1 MGRTVRFDQIYVA
14 SLDAD
19 PTEQDV
25 LTSVRSIIT
34 SEIEVELLTVDQIGI
49 SNTSATKNFSMGTS
63 LFMDNSAPNI
73 VLDVTKGIRS
83 ERLYVN
89 DKIGIA
95 APAATNEFQIG
106 SNNEFTI
113 DRNNIHL
120 VNAKG
125 NVIANNVLSRS
136 TMSVGSE
143 FKVDR
148 TASNVLAVSGNV
160 VATNVNIDTKLV
172 VGTSENVGANVAVF
186 QNGNV
191 VIENGTFKLFGD
203 MNVFGNVYVSE
214 TTTYQTVQN
223 LVVQEPVIMMA
234 NNNVDG
240 TFDNALIMVEDDH
253 EANLV
258 FGYDMSEQEFV
269 MTRSFMGPSDTLITF
284 DTSNTVN
291 LHVYGQMYTDGSVG
305 VANTSPV
312 HTMDIGSNVYFED
325 AGSNVMHSS
334 GNVYTQRLVVGSGG
348 ISVGGLL
355 TMSPGSVTPV
365 VINSNVQMN
374 ALRTTGTAP
383 SGIANTSPTDTLSI
397 GSKIFANIEAENTLT
412 IVGNVE
418 ATNVVT
424 QILSSEDSLT
434 VHADRYGGNSTSNVL
449 TLKSGPTA
457 SNVSS
462 IEVYGASTS
471 NTHQNIRFKTKNTER
486 MRIASN
492 GKIGIAN
499 TNPSETLTVSGHVHV
514 TGTSA
519 VVYGNTWGSKGMRM
533 YSEPSVGQN
542 KIENIVAAGKGLN
555 IYASKTST
563 MGTPKV
569 TILETSNVGIGV
581 TNPVGRLHTSG
592 GTVFIN
598 NQPVRRNGF
607 NHQGTPLVVSNVT
620 PINNNTVD
628 LANVMHLTRE
638 GTGTRDGVRAT
649 FKMGKYN
656 IDSGKSRSKLDIFLA
671 DDRYTS
677 ETEVLTLRADGRVG
691 IGHTQPTAFLEV
703 KCTGIADPE
712 TNGLL
717 IHNHDDGDAIMAV
730 QADLNEGN
738 AFSSYILADGA
749 ARSGW
754 SVGVANNNDFYITED
769 HQKLLNPD
777 GIALYISNNSRN
789 MGIGTDAP
797 REKLE
802 VNGNVVIANK
812 LTFGGLAGDEYGNT
826 IFVERSFSA
835 DFDKNELI
843 IFKGNKTATA
853 TNSAG
858 PSRVRHIAGEH
869 IFQTYDTSGFTL
881 DELIDPDGGSLGNG
895 TGDVPL
901 CITDLGT
908 VVIGGSR
915 ALAAAAAERP
925 STKLIV
931 NGDIEFAGAGTFK
944 LTGIEFL
951 TTTGASSRNIIRNV
965 LNGVTRRPLTF
976 VHEIDDNNDAE
987 FARFDE
993 AGRLGIGTDAPD
1005 SNVHLYDSRTTDLDI
1020 LKLESPGTN
1029 KKTGMLLYTTD
1040 NYGGYVRGFRNS
1052 TYTTS
1057 GITIGATNNGSE
1069 ADGLHIVHTS
1079 NVGIGTVN
1087 PMTQFHVYDGYGRIE
1102 DSSSNAV
1109 LEFKTTGGLS
1119 NVYGDTLGNVY
1130 IQPSSTDTFV
1140 ESNLTV
1146 RNDLTVGGE
1155 IDLGNLVAVGL
1166 GGASANTSLHVNGG
1180 IITNSDQVATK
1191 RYSNTFSITSGNGQ
1205 DIQLMF
1211 KPGTFYAKV
1220 VAVLRE
1226 TSDVRNTST
1235 LILELSGGTHNGSTA
1250 SMYDIAIGT
1259 KNLFGATNSYPW
1271 SPTVTVGTRGV
1282 DIRPNTKDL
1291 GQNYN
1296 YDISV
1301 ELTTGVNGG
1310 LDKITKNIN
1319 DINTDLDTIG
1329 GQQTL
1334 GTFTY

>member
-25 LTSVRSIIT
+25 LSSVRSIIT
-34 SEIEVELLTVDQIGI
+34 SEIEVDLLTVDTVAI

-106 SNNEFTI
+106 PNNEFTI
-113 DRNNIHL
+113 DRDNIHL
-120 VNAKG
+120 VNARG

-148 TASNVLAVSGNV
+148 TAPNVLAVSGNV

-214 TTTYQTVQN
+214 TTTYETVQN

-325 AGSNVMHSS
+325 TGSNVMHSS

-348 ISVGGLL
+348 ISVGSLL

-383 SGIANTSPTDTLSI
+383 TGISNTSPKDTLSI
-397 GSKIFANIEAENTLT
+397 GSKFFANLEAENVLT
-412 IVGNVE
+412 VVGNV
-418 ATNVVT
+418 ATTNLVTDVV
-424 QILSSEDSLT
+424 SSASSVT
-434 VHADRYGGNSTSNVL
+434 VHADRYGGDSTSNVL

-462 IEVYGASTS
+462 VEVYGASTTSS
-471 NTHQNIRFKTKNTER
+471 NQNIRFKTKNAER

-492 GKIGIAN
+492 GKVGIA
-499 TNPSETLTVSGHVHV
+499 TTVPTETLTVSGNVHV
-514 TGTSA
+514 LGSNAT
-519 VVYGNTWGSKGMRM
+519 VYGNVWNGISGNTSMRI
-533 YSEPSVGQN
+533 YSNPVTGEN
-542 KIENIVAAGKGLN
+542 KVENIVKSGKGLN
-555 IYASKTST
+555 FYASTSNV
-563 MGTPKV
+563 MGAPKM
-569 TILETSNVGIGV
+569 TILESSNVGVG
-581 TNPVGRLHTSG
+581 TATPQGRLHTSG

-598 NQPVRRNGF
+598 TPIQYRNNF
-607 NHQGTPLVVSNVT
+607 NHRNAPLTVSNVT
-620 PINNNTVD
+620 AIVGGSTDVAD
-628 LANVMHLTRE
+628 VMHLSRE
-638 GTGTRDGVRAT
+638 GNADRDGVRAT
-649 FKMGKYN
+649 FKMGKFDN
-656 IDSGKSRSKLDIFLA
+656 TVGKSKSKLDIYLA
-671 DDRYTS
+671 DDRYTD

-691 IGHTQPTAFLEV
+691 IGTTQPSAHLEV
-703 KCTGIADPE
+703 YATGIGNPVGNE
-712 TNGLL
+712 GEGNGILV
-717 IHNHDDGDAIMAV
+717 HNHTLGDAIVAMQTDVAS
-730 QADLNEGN
+730 GN
-738 AFSSYILADGA
+738 AFTSYVQSDNDTALT
-749 ARSGW
+749 GW
-754 SVGVANNNDFYITED
+754 SVGVTGASSDFRITED
-769 HQKLLNPD
+769 YEKVSEPTAT
-777 GIALYISNNSRN
+777 ALFIEGTSRN
-789 MGIGTDAP
+789 IGISTDAP
-797 REKLE
+797 RGKLE
-802 VNGNVVIANK
+802 VNGNVVVGQKI
-812 LTFGGLAGDEYGNT
+812 TFGGLESDVFGNCYLQ
-826 IFVERSFSA
+826 ERVYDATF
-835 DFDKNELI
+835 KKTELL
-843 IFKGNKTATA
+843 IFKGNDGGGDAQEGPDRIYYLAPQHLFKT
-853 TNSAG
+853 
-858 PSRVRHIAGEH
+858 
-869 IFQTYDTSGFTL
+869 FTSSNVVV
-881 DELIDPDGGSLGNG
+881 DPDSTEDTNLAMSIAPSGLVIVGG
-895 TGDVPL
+895 
-901 CITDLGT
+901 TDAT
-908 VVIGGSR
+908 VSS
-915 ALAAAAAERP
+915 AA
-925 STKLIV
+925 TKLKV
-931 NGDIEFAGAGTFK
+931 NGDIEFAAGGSFII
-944 LTGIEFL
+944 TGLAFL
-951 TTTGASSRNIIRNV
+951 TTADDPSVNIIRNIS
-965 LNGVTRRPLTF
+965 NGGAKRPLTF
-976 VHEIDDNNDAE
+976 THKLGAGSDVE

-993 AGRLGIGTDAPD
+993 AGRLGIGTESPA
-1005 SNVHLYDSRTTDLDI
+1005 SNVHLYDSRTTDLDL

-1057 GITIGATNNGSE
+1057 GITIGATDNSVE

-1079 NVGIGTVN
+1079 NVGVGTEN
-1087 PMTQFHVYDGYGRIE
+1087 PMTQFHVYDGVARVE
-1102 DSSSNAV
+1102 DSSSNAIM
-1109 LEFKTTGGLS
+1109 EFKTTGGVS
-1119 NVYGDTLGNVY
+1119 NIYGDTLGNVF
-1130 IQPSSTDTFV
+1130 IEPGSTETTIK
-1140 ESNLTV
+1140 SNL
-1146 RNDLTVGGE
+1146 
-1155 IDLGNLVAVGL
+1155 
-1166 GGASANTSLHVNGG
+1166 
-1180 IITNSDQVATK
+1180 
-1191 RYSNTFSITSGNGQ
+1191 
-1205 DIQLMF
+1205 
-1211 KPGTFYAKV
+1211 
-1220 VAVLRE
+1220 
-1226 TSDVRNTST
+1226 
-1235 LILELSGGTHNGSTA
+1235 
-1250 SMYDIAIGT
+1250 
-1259 KNLFGATNSYPW
+1259 
-1271 SPTVTVGTRGV
+1271 
-1282 DIRPNTKDL
+1282 
-1291 GQNYN
+1291 
-1296 YDISV
+1296 
-1301 ELTTGVNGG
+1301 
-1310 LDKITKNIN
+1310 
-1319 DINTDLDTIG
+1319 
-1329 GQQTL
+1329 
-1334 GTFTY
+1334 

>member
-1 MGRTVRFDQIYVA
+1 MGRTVRFDQIFVS

-19 PTEQDV
+19 PVEQDV

-34 SEIEVELLTVDQIGI
+34 SEIEVDDLTASNSVETKILTVPGKITANQTDFKVTGLSNVVRLTSTQIGVGAI
-49 SNTSATKNFSMGTS
+49 PVNDFQVGTS
-63 LFMDNSAPNI
+63 NVVIN
-73 VLDVTKGIRS
+73 R
-83 ERLYVN
+83 N
-89 DKIGIA
+89 
-95 APAATNEFQIG
+95 ATNLMTVRGNLATTNVIASNILQTTNQKFKVDSIG
-106 SNNEFTI
+106 SN
-113 DRNNIHL
+113 
-120 VNAKG
+120 
-125 NVIANNVLSRS
+125 VL
-136 TMSVGSE
+136 T
-143 FKVDR
+143 
-148 TASNVLAVSGNV
+148 VSGDM
-160 VATNVNIDTKLV
+160 VATNVNVNTKLS
-172 VGTSENVGANVAVF
+172 VGTSTNVGSNVAVF
-186 QNGNV
+186 KNGDV
-191 VIENGTFKLFGD
+191 IIENGKFKLFGD
-203 MNVFGNVYVSE
+203 MNVFGNVFVSD
-214 TTTYQTVQN
+214 TTIYQTVQN
-223 LVVQEPVIMMA
+223 LVVQDPVILMGK
-234 NNNVDG
+234 NNGAG
-240 TFDNALIMVEDDH
+240 TFDTALIMSEDTN

-258 FGYDMSEQEFV
+258 FGYDMSENEFV
-269 MTRSFMGPSDTLITF
+269 LTRSFIGPEDTTITF
-284 DTSNTVN
+284 DSNTIN
-291 LHVYGQMYTDGSVG
+291 LHVFGQLYTDGNVG
-305 VANTSPV
+305 FSNTNPV
-312 HTMDIGSNVYFED
+312 HTIDVGSNVYLED
-325 AGSNVMHSS
+325 TGSNVFHSS
-334 GNVYTQRLVVGSGG
+334 GNLYTQRLLVGPGGLQVGS
-348 ISVGGLL
+348 LL
-355 TMSPGSVTPV
+355 TMSPGAEVPV
-365 VINSNVQMN
+365 IINSNVQMN
-374 ALRTTGTAP
+374 AIRTTGTSP
-383 SGIANTSPTDTLSI
+383 SGISNTSPKDTLSI
-397 GSKIFANIEAENTLT
+397 GASIFANINAENVLT
-412 IVGNVE
+412 VLGNV
-418 ATNVVT
+418 ATTNLVTDVV
-424 QILSSEDSLT
+424 SSASSVT
-434 VHADRYGGNSTSNVL
+434 VHADRYGGDSTSNVL

-462 IEVYGASTS
+462 VEVYGASTS
-471 NTHQNIRFKTKNTER
+471 SSNQNIRLKTKNTER

-499 TNPSETLTVSGHVHV
+499 TNPTEALTVSGNVHV
-514 TGTSA
+514 TGTKA

-563 MGTPKV
+563 MGGPKV

-620 PINNNTVD
+620 PINDLTVD

-656 IDSGKSRSKLDIFLA
+656 VDSGKSRSKLDIFLA

-703 KCTGIADPE
+703 KCVGTADPE

-717 IHNHDDGDAIMAV
+717 VHNHNNGDAIMAV

-769 HQKLLNPD
+769 HQKVINPD
-777 GIALYISNNSRN
+777 GIALYVSNNTRN
-789 MGIGTDAP
+789 VGIGTDAP
-797 REKLE
+797 RDKLE
-802 VNGNVVIANK
+802 VNGNVVVGNK
-812 LTFGGLAGDEYGNT
+812 LTFGGLTGDEYGNT
-826 IFVERSFSA
+826 IFVERSFST

-853 TNSAG
+853 ANSAG

-881 DELIDPDGGSLGNG
+881 DELIDPVGGSLGNG

-976 VHEIDDNNDAE
+976 AHEIDDNNDSE

-993 AGRLGIGTDAPD
+993 AGRLGIGTDTPD
-1005 SNVHLYDSRTTDLDI
+1005 SNVHLYDSRTTNLDM

-1087 PMTQFHVYDGYGRIE
+1087 PMTQFHVYDGFARIE

-1130 IQPSSTDTFV
+1130 IQPASTETFV
-1140 ESNLTV
+1140 KSNLTV
-1146 RNDLTVGGE
+1146 RNNLTVQGE
-1155 IDLGNLVAVGL
+1155 IDLGNQVAIGL
-1166 GGASANTSLHVNGG
+1166 GGASANTELHVNGG
-1180 IITNSDQVATK
+1180 IITNSDQVACK

-1235 LILELSGGTHNGSTA
+1235 LILELSGGTHDGSTA

-1282 DIRPNTKDL
+1282 DIRPIVKEADR
-1291 GQNYN
+1291 NYN
-1296 YDISV
+1296 YVISV

-1319 DINTDLDTIG
+1319 NIATDFDGVG